1 MISTFRCVEKGQ
13 RLRILDYDE
22 NRTNNVRYKAV
33 INKGQVAVLQLQ
45 AVDVDVNTKL
55 TPDVSELSLCP
66 GVIEADFFGSTALEK
81 LLIEKSGDEIVLR

>member
-13 RLRILDYDE
+13 RLSILDYDE

-45 AVDVDVNTKL
+45 AVDVDVKTKL

-66 GVIEADFFGSTALEK
+66 GVIEADFFSSAALEK
-81 LLIEKSGDEIVLR
+81 LLIEKSGDEIVFR

>member
-13 RLRILDYDE
+13 RLSILDYDE

-33 INKGQVAVLQLQ
+33 INKRQVAVLQLRT
-45 AVDVDVNTKL
+45 VDVDVNTKL

-66 GVIEADFFGSTALEK
+66 GVIEADFFGSAALEK
-81 LLIEKSGDEIVLR
+81 LLIEKSGDEIVFR

>member
-55 TPDVSELSLCP
+55 NPDVSELSLCP